1 MGWRY
6 VKKLTSV
13 NLIDEFEQL
22 VEYKFCE
29 SFKKCVLI
37 NNGGRLNKKCFLA
50 EKSEERV
57 LKSFLS
63 FNKEDKENV
72 WDMFEWIEKEIK
84 KKYIPFAID
93 NFGNLVCFDKSNDK
107 IVFVNNDNMSV
118 QIVAETFDDFLKT
131 LY

>member
-1 MGWRY
+1 MRWRY

-13 NLIDEFEQL
+13 KLIDEFERL
-22 VEYKFCE
+22 VKYKFCE
-29 SFKKCVLI
+29 SFRKSVLN
-37 NNGGRLNKKCFLA
+37 NNGGRPSKNCFLK

-72 WDMFEWIEKEIK
+72 WYMFEWLEKEIK

-118 QIVAETFDDFLKT
+118 QIVADTFDDFLKT